1 LGFGGVRTSTD
12 ALETGNLDISDDRN
26 AGVQEICSSRSL
38 LALLLGL
45 VVCTH
50 SVMMS
55 LACKNLNTNVEEIC
69 SSRSSNCCWVWRF
82 AHAGDDELGMKNLNV
97 NVLFFKR
104 FAAAK
109 A

>member
-1 LGFGGVRTSTD
+1 LGFWGVRTSTD
-12 ALETGNLDISDDRN
+12 AVETGNLDISDDRD

-50 SVMMS
+50 LVMMS
-55 LACKNLNTNVEEIC
+55 LACKNLNAIMEEIC
-69 SSRSSNCCWVWRF
+69 SSRSSNCSWVWRF

>member
-1 LGFGGVRTSTD
+1 LQQQKLACIAAGFGGLYTF
-12 ALETGNLDISDDRN
+12 
-26 AGVQEICSSRSL
+26 
-38 LALLLGL
+38 
-45 VVCTH
+45 
-50 SVMMS
+50 VMMS